1 MKFEDVFRHTFKAL
15 RQQIAP
21 EVKRQVDFILPSIAM
36 VEACRGD
43 DFDFFR
49 PAIDTGRLTVDNMH
63 HAANRYHLGRTKS
76 GKPIFWMID
85 ETGTPLDAHIG
96 TSGWLSTLLKKREP
110 LLQGWQVEHCL
121 FGQHLLMSDVRWKKE
136 DGRGSRNATLSPTS
150 PLSPQQSN
158 ISVVESERSAVVL
171 SELYPES
178 LWMATGYAANLR
190 VELLKPL
197 DGRRVVLFPP
207 TDESQDTYFAWLEVA
222 DQARRMYSLDISVS
236 TVLEE
241 NATPDQKARK
251 IDLVDYLFEQ

>member
-36 VEACRGD
+36 VETCRAD

-63 HAANRYHLGRTKS
+63 HAANRYHLGKTKS

-85 ETGTPLDAHIG
+85 ETGTPIDAHIG

-121 FGQHLLMSDVRWKKE
+121 FGQHLLTSDLR
-136 DGRGSRNATLSPTS
+136 
-150 PLSPQQSN
+150 PQ
-158 ISVVESERSAVVL
+158 ISSVCIVENERSAVVL
-171 SELYPES
+171 SEIYPES

-190 VELLKPL
+190 VELMKPL

-251 IDLVDYLFEQ
+251 IDLIDYLFEQ

>member
-36 VEACRGD
+36 VEACRAD

-49 PAIDTGRLTVDNMH
+49 QAIDAGLLTVDDMH
-63 HAANRYHLGRTKS
+63 HAANRYHLGKTNS
-76 GKPIFWMID
+76 GRPIFWMID
-85 ETGTPLDAHIG
+85 ETGTPIDAHIG

-121 FGQHLLMSDVRWKKE
+121 FGQHLLTSDLR
-136 DGRGSRNATLSPTS
+136 
-150 PLSPQQSN
+150 PQ
-158 ISVVESERSAVVL
+158 ISSVCIVESERSAVVL

-190 VELLKPL
+190 VELMKPL

-241 NATPDQKARK
+241 NATPDQKRRK

>member
-15 RQQIAP
+15 RQQIGS

-36 VEACRGD
+36 VEACRAD

-63 HAANRYHLGRTKS
+63 HAANRYHLGKTKS
-76 GKPIFWMID
+76 GRPIFWMID

-121 FGQHLLMSDVRWKKE
+121 FGQHLLTSD
-136 DGRGSRNATLSPTS
+136 LIPQTS
-150 PLSPQQSN
+150 
-158 ISVVESERSAVVL
+158 SVSIVESERSAVVL

-190 VELLKPL
+190 AELMKSL
-197 DGRRVVLFPP
+197 DDRRVVLFPP

-222 DQARRMYSLDISVS
+222 DQARRMYHLDISVS

-241 NATPDQKARK
+241 NATPDQKRRK